1 MSLETTQENATH
13 PNPEKLLRRLVD
25 RIRRSLELED
35 ILKAT
40 VIEVGEF
47 LSSDRVAV
55 YQFHPDNSG
64 QVIAESIRDDRLPSL
79 LGAHFPDEEISIEA
93 RELMV
98 ESQIRSIVNVA
109 SGQSGQSRLQT
120 DGAGFEPIQYHLAEP
135 EHLNQLSEMG
145 VQSSL
150 VLPILS
156 QDQLWGLWVCHHC
169 EPHQILE
176 DELQTVQCVVDQVSI
191 AIGQSILKHQVR
203 EMANREAA
211 IHRIS
216 SLLHSLSTIELQGAL
231 EETVATLQGS
241 GGRLWIQAEPVDFQH
256 PAVLKSSNVPS
267 NYIRLYTCG
276 VQPNFPDQ
284 PPYHLIEQ
292 CGVWQKY
299 LKSGEAQVWAI
310 DDFYQESDF
319 QDVQSAFSST
329 LVRGILMMPLWSRH
343 HLLGYLSIFRDEAMP
358 QQAHKWLPEDIEL
371 ARALGKQFATAI
383 QQHEMH
389 QQLHILNASLEAQ
402 VIERTAQLQQA
413 TEQLSQAFHN
423 LRKTQSQLTQTEK
436 MSSLGELV
444 TGVAH
449 EINNPVNFIHGNLNH
464 VSEYT
469 RDLLTLVKTY
479 QACYPNPS
487 DKVAEQAKEIDLDF
501 LIEDLPKTLASMK
514 VGTDRIRQIVLSLR
528 NFSRLDQLEM
538 KPANLHE
545 GLDSTLLILQHR
557 LHAKSDLPEIKLVKD
572 YGNIPIVE
580 CYAGQLN
587 QVFMNVLSNA
597 IDVLEEHPETQIP
610 TISIRTEQLG
620 NDRVV
625 VCISDNG
632 PGIPKNVQDEMFETF
647 FTTKPIGKGTGMGL
661 SISHDIVVEK
671 HSGVFK
677 CNSQPG
683 HGTEF
688 WIEIPIYSKQPSI
701 ETF

>member
-1 MSLETTQENATH
+1 MSLETTQENATS
-13 PNPEKLLRRLVD
+13 PEPEKLLRRLTH

-55 YQFHPDNSG
+55 YQFHADNSG
-64 QVIAESIRDDRLPSL
+64 QVIAESIRDDLLPSL
-79 LGAHFPDEEISIEA
+79 LGANFPDEEISTEA

-98 ESQIRSIVNVA
+98 ESQVRSIVNVA
-109 SGQSGQSRLQT
+109 SGQSGQSRLLNDET
-120 DGAGFEPIQYHLAEP
+120 GFEPIQYCPAEP
-135 EHLNQLSEMG
+135 DHLSQLCEMG

-150 VLPILS
+150 VLPILN

-169 EPHQILE
+169 EPHQISE
-176 DELQTVQCVVDQVSI
+176 HELQTVQSVVDQVSI
-191 AIGQSILKHQVR
+191 AIRQSVLKHQVR
-203 EMANREAA
+203 ELANREAA

-241 GGRLWIQAEPVDFQH
+241 GGRLWIQAEPVDLQN
-256 PAVLKSSNVPS
+256 PSVLKNSNVPS

-276 VQPNFPDQ
+276 IQPHFSDQ

-292 CGVWQKY
+292 CSVWQKH
-299 LKSGEAQVWAI
+299 LKSGEAQIWAI

-319 QDVQSAFSST
+319 QDVQSAFSATS
-329 LVRGILMMPLWSRH
+329 VRGILMMPLWYRH
-343 HLLGYLSIFRDEAMP
+343 HLLGYLSIFRNEAMP
-358 QQAHKWLPEDIEL
+358 QQAHRWLSEDIEL
-371 ARALGKQFATAI
+371 AHALGKQFATAI

-413 TEQLSQAFHN
+413 TEQLSQAFYD
-423 LRKTQSQLTQTEK
+423 LRKTQSQLIQTEK

-444 TGVAH
+444 AGVAH
-449 EINNPVNFIHGNLNH
+449 EINNPVNFIYGNLNH
-464 VSEYT
+464 VSEYAY
-469 RDLLTLVKTY
+469 DLLTLVKTY
-479 QACYPNPS
+479 QACYPNPIA
-487 DKVAEQAKEIDLDF
+487 KVVEQAEEIDIDF
-501 LIEDLPKTLASMK
+501 LTQDLPKTLASMK
-514 VGTDRIRQIVLSLR
+514 VGADRIRQIVLSLR
-528 NFSRLDQLEM
+528 NFSRLDQSEM
-538 KPANLHE
+538 KPSNLHE

-557 LHAKSDLPEIKLVKD
+557 LKSKSDLFGIELVKN
-572 YGNIPIVE
+572 YGDLPIVE

-587 QVFMNVLSNA
+587 QVFMNVISNA
-597 IDVLEEHPETQIP
+597 IDALEEHLNTQTP
-610 TISIRTEQLG
+610 TISIRTERLG

-625 VCISDNG
+625 ICISDNG
-632 PGIPKNVQDEMFETF
+632 PGIPKDVQDKMFETF
-647 FTTKPIGKGTGMGL
+647 FTTKPIGRGTGMGL
-661 SISHDIVVEK
+661 SISHEIVVEK
-671 HSGVFK
+671 HGGVFK

-688 WIEIPIYSKQPSI
+688 WIEIPIDSKQP
-701 ETF
+701 TL

>member
-1 MSLETTQENATH
+1 MSLETTQENATS
-13 PNPEKLLRRLVD
+13 PEPEKLLRRLTH
-25 RIRRSLELED
+25 RIRRSLELAD

-47 LSSDRVAV
+47 LSSDRIAV
-55 YQFHPDNSG
+55 YQFRPDNSG
-64 QVIAESIRDDRLPSL
+64 QVIAESIRHDRLPSL
-79 LGAHFPDEEISIEA
+79 LGASFPDEEISTEA
-93 RELMV
+93 RELMI

-109 SGQSGQSRLQT
+109 SGQSGQSRLVNDET
-120 DGAGFEPIQYHLAEP
+120 VFEPIQYHPAEP
-135 EHLNQLSEMG
+135 EHLSQLSKMG

-169 EPHQILE
+169 EPHHISE
-176 DELQTVQCVVDQVSI
+176 RELQTMQSVVDQVSI
-191 AIGQSILKHQVR
+191 AIGQSALKHQVR

-241 GGRLWIQAEPVDFQH
+241 GGRLWIQAEPVDFQN
-256 PAVLKSSNVPS
+256 PAALKSSNAPS

-276 VQPNFPDQ
+276 IQPTFSNQ

-292 CGVWQKY
+292 CSVWQKR
-299 LKSGEAQVWAI
+299 LKSGEAQIWAI

-319 QDVQSAFSST
+319 QEVQSGFAST
-329 LVRGILMMPLWSRH
+329 PVRGILMMPLWYRH
-343 HLLGYLSIFRDEAMP
+343 QLLGYLSIFRSEAMP
-358 QQAHKWLPEDIEL
+358 QQADKWVTEDIEL

-389 QQLHILNASLEAQ
+389 QQLQMLNASLEAQ
-402 VIERTAQLQQA
+402 VIERTTQLQQA
-413 TEQLSQAFHN
+413 TEQLSQAFHS
-423 LRKTQSQLTQTEK
+423 LSKTQSQLTQTEK

-464 VSEYT
+464 VSGYAS
-469 RDLLTLVKTY
+469 DLLTLVKTY

-487 DKVAEQAKEIDLDF
+487 EEVAEQAEEIDLDF
-501 LIEDLPKTLASMK
+501 LTEDLPKTLASMK

-538 KPANLHE
+538 KPADLHE

-557 LHAKSDLPEIKLVKD
+557 LNARSDLPEIRLVKD
-572 YGNIPIVE
+572 YGDLPVVE
-580 CYAGQLN
+580 CHAGQLN
-587 QVFMNVLSNA
+587 QVFMNVISNA
-597 IDVLEEHPETQIP
+597 IDALEEHPDNQTP
-610 TISIRTEQLG
+610 TISIWTARLG
-620 NDRVV
+620 RDRVI
-625 VCISDNG
+625 VCIGDNG
-632 PGIPKNVQDEMFETF
+632 PGVSKDVQDKMFETF
-647 FTTKPIGKGTGMGL
+647 FTTKPIGKGTGIGL
-661 SISHDIVVEK
+661 SISREIVVEK
-671 HSGVFK
+671 HGGVFK

-688 WIEIPIYSKQPSI
+688 WIEIPIYSKQP
-701 ETF
+701 T

>member
-1 MSLETTQENATH
+1 MSLETTQKNATS
-13 PNPEKLLRRLVD
+13 PDPVNLLRRLID

-47 LSSDRVAV
+47 LGSDRVAV
-55 YQFHPDNSG
+55 YQLHADHSG
-64 QVIAESIRDDRLPSL
+64 QVIAESIRPDRLPSL
-79 LGAHFPDEEISIEA
+79 LGASFPDEEISTEA
-93 RELMV
+93 RELMI

-109 SGQSGQSRLQT
+109 SGQSGQSCLVSDET
-120 DGAGFEPIQYHLAEP
+120 GFEPIQYHPAEP
-135 EHLNQLSEMG
+135 EHLSQLSKMG

-169 EPHQILE
+169 EPHQISE
-176 DELQTVQCVVDQVSI
+176 HELQTVQSVVDQVSI

-216 SLLHSLSTIELQGAL
+216 SLLHSLSSIELQGAL

-241 GGRLWIQAEPVDFQH
+241 GGRLWIQAEPVDFQN
-256 PAVLKSSNVPS
+256 PSVLKSSNVPS

-276 VQPNFPDQ
+276 IQPTFSNQ

-292 CGVWQKY
+292 CSVWQKR
-299 LKSGEAQVWAI
+299 LKSGEAQIWAI

-319 QDVQSAFSST
+319 QEVQSGFAST
-329 LVRGILMMPLWSRH
+329 PVRGILMMPLWYRH
-343 HLLGYLSIFRDEAMP
+343 HLLGYLSIFRSEAMP
-358 QQAHKWLPEDIEL
+358 QQADKWVTEDIEL
-371 ARALGKQFATAI
+371 ACALGKQFATAI

-402 VIERTAQLQQA
+402 VIERTTQLQQA

-449 EINNPVNFIHGNLNH
+449 EINNPVNFIHGNLSH
-464 VSEYT
+464 VTGYAN
-469 RDLLTLVKTY
+469 DLLTLVKTY
-479 QACYPNPS
+479 QACYPHPS
-487 DKVAEQAKEIDLDF
+487 DEVAEQAEEIDLDF
-501 LIEDLPKTLASMK
+501 LTKDLPKTLASMK

-557 LHAKSDLPEIKLVKD
+557 LNATDLPEIKLVKD
-572 YGNIPIVE
+572 YGDIPAVE
-580 CYAGQLN
+580 CHAGQLN
-587 QVFMNVLSNA
+587 QVFMNVISNA
-597 IDVLEEHPETQIP
+597 IDALEEHPDAKTP
-610 TISIRTEQLG
+610 TISIWTARLG
-620 NDRVV
+620 HDRVI
-625 VCISDNG
+625 VCIGDNG
-632 PGIPKNVQDEMFETF
+632 PGIPKDVQDKMFETF

-661 SISHDIVVEK
+661 SISYEIVVEK
-671 HSGVFK
+671 HGGVFR
-677 CNSQPG
+677 CHSQPG

-688 WIEIPIYSKQPSI
+688 WIEIPIDSKQP
-701 ETF
+701 T

>member
-1 MSLETTQENATH
+1 MSLETIPENLTS
-13 PNPEKLLRRLVD
+13 PDPEKLLRRLVD

-35 ILKAT
+35 ILKAA
-40 VIEVGEF
+40 VIEVSDF
-47 LSSDRVAV
+47 LSSDRIAV

-64 QVIAESIRDDRLPSL
+64 QVIAESIRDDLLPSL
-79 LGAHFPDEEISIEA
+79 LGANFPDEEISTEA

-98 ESQIRSIVNVA
+98 ESQVRSIVNVA
-109 SGQSGQSRLQT
+109 TGQSGQSCLQS
-120 DGAGFEPIQYHLAEP
+120 DEAGFEPIQYRPAEP
-135 EHLNQLSEMG
+135 EHLRQLSEMG
-145 VQSSL
+145 VHSSL

-169 EPHQILE
+169 EPHQISE
-176 DELQTVQCVVDQVSI
+176 HELQTVQRVVDQVSI
-191 AIGQSILKHQVR
+191 AIGQSVLNHQVR
-203 EMANREAA
+203 EMAHREAA
-211 IHRIS
+211 TERIS
-216 SLLHSLSTIELQGAL
+216 SLLHSFSTIEFQAAL

-241 GGRLWIQAEPVDFQH
+241 GGRLWIQAEPVDFQN
-256 PAVLKSSNVPS
+256 PSALKSSNVPS

-276 VQPNFPDQ
+276 IQPHFSNQ

-292 CGVWQKY
+292 CSVWQKR

-319 QDVQSAFSST
+319 QDVQSAFSAT
-329 LVRGILMMPLWSRH
+329 QVRSILMMPLWYRH
-343 HLLGYLSIFRDEAMP
+343 HLLGYLSIFRSESIT
-358 QQAHKWLPEDIEL
+358 QQACKWLSEDIEL

-389 QQLHILNASLEAQ
+389 QQLHVLNASLEAQ
-402 VIERTAQLQQA
+402 VIERTTQLQQA

-423 LRKTQSQLTQTEK
+423 LRHTQSQLIQTEK

-449 EINNPVNFIHGNLNH
+449 EINNPVNFIYGNLNH
-464 VSEYT
+464 LSEYT

-487 DKVAEQAKEIDLDF
+487 DEVVEQTEEIDLDF
-501 LIEDLPKTLASMK
+501 LAEDLPKTLTSMK
-514 VGTDRIRQIVLSLR
+514 VGADRIRQIVLSLR
-528 NFSRLDQLEM
+528 NFSRLDQSEM

-557 LHAKSDLPEIKLVKD
+557 LKAKSDLFGIELVKD
-572 YGNIPIVE
+572 YGDLPSVE

-597 IDVLEEHPETQIP
+597 IDALEEHLNTQTP
-610 TISIRTEQLG
+610 TISIRTERLG
-620 NDRVV
+620 NDQVLI
-625 VCISDNG
+625 CISDNG
-632 PGIPKNVQDEMFETF
+632 PGIPKDVQDKMFETF

-661 SISHDIVVEK
+661 SISHEIVVDK
-671 HSGVFK
+671 HRGVFK
-677 CNSQPG
+677 CKSQPG
-683 HGTEF
+683 YGTEF
-688 WIEIPIYSKQPSI
+688 WIQIPIYSKQPA
-701 ETF
+701 